1 MAVELRKIDTEQRN
15 PRTMHIDT
23 LSTLE
28 MVKLINDEDH
38 RVAEAVAE
46 VRE

>member
-1 MAVELRKIDTEQRN
+1 MGVELQKIDTEQRN

-28 MVKLINDEDH
+28 MVRQINIED
-38 RVAEAVAE
+38 
-46 VRE
+46 

>member
-28 MVKLINDEDH
+28 MVKLINDCLLYTS
-38 RVAEAVAE
+38 RCV
-46 VRE
+46 